1 MRPSHPK
8 SMVSGYNGTRTIFL
22 FPNFCN
28 IQKKRVNKTSGTQN
42 NNFGFSPTGETSFDL
57 ICQVLDKLH
66 PMKEEDNNFVDLGS
80 GVGQVVLQVAALT
93 ECKMSL
99 GIEKAATPARYAED
113 MQKWFKFWM
122 DFYGKIY
129 SKFKLVTGDF
139 LER

>member
-1 MRPSHPK
+1 
-8 SMVSGYNGTRTIFL
+8 
-22 FPNFCN
+22 
-28 IQKKRVNKTSGTQN
+28 
-42 NNFGFSPTGETSFDL
+42 
-57 ICQVLDKLH
+57 
-66 PMKEEDNNFVDLGS
+66 MKEEDNNFVDLGS

-139 LER
+139 LERQQTKEAALCRGLIMY